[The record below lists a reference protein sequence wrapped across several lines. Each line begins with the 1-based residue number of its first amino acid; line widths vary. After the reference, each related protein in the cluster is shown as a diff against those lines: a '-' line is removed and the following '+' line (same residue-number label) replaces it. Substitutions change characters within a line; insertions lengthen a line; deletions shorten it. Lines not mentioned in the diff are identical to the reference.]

1 MYLMYNRIL
10 KETLFT
16 LPMSEMFTLQSKQEE
31 KDSEDEEDDMTCGDL
46 GNGLGKRPGGVYEME
61 GLNVHTHRSRKGSDK
76 IFNMLL
82 QKKGEEN
89 DAAIFHCSNCSGFYD
104 VSSKKLGISG
114 VTRCSRQNSSESN
127 SEVSNEELR
136 QQLQEAIEK
145 VEILKVE
152 LEASQRQL
160 EGKEEALKIL
170 QNMTVFNKATSHTK
184 AMLQKTEEQK
194 RALEKEINTLQWEI
208 EFDQERFKNKEET
221 WAEKCDRIYCENA
234 ALKETLKLRTDE
246 VRTLKS
252 ENAILNQQ
260 RLEFL
265 AMLDVKQQKI
275 IQENMSINKSGFTEI
290 TGLEL
295 AVLGACTCNAPGGEP
310 CSCAKMSAATRKQL
324 LQLRQECDA
333 LKKSKEEAYIMA
345 DAFRIAFEQQ
355 LMQRKDQ
362 ALRLTQVNKICKK
375 ETKLINWKRL
385 RENGLGMVQGNKK
398 NLGQKLTGMLISDT
412 DCRKMEDLDNPHEI
426 LRMLIDLLNDK
437 EEALAHQRKV
447 SYMLARALEEKE
459 DASMHSKEN
468 SFSGEGITLKNHLD
482 TASESHKSNDLAYL
496 CSQNNTCS
504 ILNTKIHQ
512 NSTRA
517 LQKSHSWPS
526 RNYEENYMQRV
537 DETTDMNCAYQEHL
551 EEKKLCDSAKV
562 QGSLAEDVRDG
573 TKFKL

>member
-1 MYLMYNRIL
+1 
-10 KETLFT
+10 
-16 LPMSEMFTLQSKQEE
+16 MSEVFTLQNKQEE
-31 KDSEDEEDDMTCGDL
+31 KDSEGEEDDMTYGDL
-46 GNGLGKRPGGVYEME
+46 GNGLGRRPGGVYEME
-61 GLNVHTHRSRKGSDK
+61 GLNVHTFRSRKGSDK
-76 IFNMLL
+76 ILSPFLL
-82 QKKGEEN
+82 KKGEES
-89 DAAIFHCSNCSGFYD
+89 DTAIFHCSKCNGLYD

-127 SEVSNEELR
+127 NEVSNEELS
-136 QQLQEAIEK
+136 QQLQEAIEE

-160 EGKEEALKIL
+160 EAKDEALKIL
-170 QNMTVFNKATSHTK
+170 QSMTVFNKATSHTK

-194 RALEKEINTLQWEI
+194 RALEKEINALQWEI
-208 EFDQERFKNKEET
+208 EFDHERFKNVEKT
-221 WAEKCDRIYCENA
+221 WTEKYDRVYCENA
-234 ALKETLKLRTDE
+234 ALKETLKIRTDE

-260 RLEFL
+260 HLEFL

-295 AVLGACTCNAPGGEP
+295 AVLGACTCNTSLGEP

-324 LQLRQECDA
+324 LQLRQECEA

-385 RENGLGMVQGNKK
+385 KEDGLVTLQGNKK
-398 NLGQKLTGMLISDT
+398 SLGQKLTGMLISDA
-412 DCRKMEDLDNPHEI
+412 DCRKMEELDNPHEI
-426 LRMLIDLLNDK
+426 LRMLIDLLNDR

-447 SYMLARALEEKE
+447 SYMLARAMEEKE
-459 DASMHSKEN
+459 DASKQSKEN
-468 SFSGEGITLKNHLD
+468 SLSGESIALKNHWY
-482 TASESHKSNDLAYL
+482 TASESKESTDPAYS
-496 CSQNNTCS
+496 CCQNPGSQDNTCS
-504 ILNTKIHQ
+504 ILNTNIYQ
-512 NSTRA
+512 NSGRA
-517 LQKSHSWPS
+517 LKKSHSWPS
-526 RNYEENYMQRV
+526 KNCKENDVQGIA
-537 DETTDMNCAYQEHL
+537 ETTDVNSTSQDHS
-551 EEKKLCDSAKV
+551 EEKNIL
-562 QGSLAEDVRDG
+562 R
-573 TKFKL
+573 